1 MLPWA
6 TTASSCSAATS
17 PLLHSSPLP
26 ALPCAA
32 PRSYHPQPHV
42 PPPLS
47 IGSRAPPRA
56 LSRGGDAFW
65 EEPDDG
71 SGSEYE
77 DEGKQSTRQRS
88 SPFPSPMPFS
98 RVAVARQQDREEHEL
113 RRGTIAIGANLL
125 LQQFFDVPISYT
137 LHSPVIVLF
146 MLLNS
151 DFGTFFWTV
160 HLIVPLF
167 CCFRNRASPIAGRR
181 GYPGSERDR

>member
-26 ALPCAA
+26 APPCAA
-32 PRSYHPQPHV
+32 LRSYRPHPHV

-47 IGSRAPPRA
+47 IRSRAPRRA

-88 SPFPSPMPFS
+88 SPFPSPVPFS
-98 RVAVARQQDREEHEL
+98 RVAASRQQDREEQEL
-113 RRGTIAIGANLL
+113 RRGTISIA
-125 LQQFFDVPISYT
+125 
-137 LHSPVIVLF
+137 SPRKIY
-146 MLLNS
+146 S
-151 DFGTFFWTV
+151 
-160 HLIVPLF
+160 
-167 CCFRNRASPIAGRR
+167 FRNYLIFLFFLHFALTSDCAVYASQF
-181 GYPGSERDR
+181 